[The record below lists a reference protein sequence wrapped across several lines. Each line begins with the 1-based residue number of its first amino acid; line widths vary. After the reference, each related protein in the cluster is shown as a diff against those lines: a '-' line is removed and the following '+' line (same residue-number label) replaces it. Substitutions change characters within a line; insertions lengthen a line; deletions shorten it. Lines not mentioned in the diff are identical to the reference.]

1 MTPAELKTIRESLG
15 LSAQWLAD
23 RAGVLQRSVQ
33 YWEAG
38 RSRVPEDVAELVLR
52 IDAQFTE
59 ATRQALDVVNEQTA
73 KQGRPPEVVRLYH
86 IGMTPRYMRHARTW
100 TASRSRHM
108 RRCWRGCGWRCWR
121 GGRRWWL
128 STRRSALELFHCAV
142 PGQSEHAEGERR

>member
-59 ATRQALDVVNEQTA
+59 ATRQALAVVDEQTA
-73 KQGRPPEVVRLYH
+73 RQGHPPEVVRLY
-86 IGMTPRYMRHARTW
+86 RYRDDAALHAARPDMDGLPV
-100 TASRSRHM
+100 TAHAALLARVRLALM
-108 RRCWRGCGWRCWR
+108 ARGQAVVIEYA
-121 GGRRWWL
+121 
-128 STRRSALELFHCAV
+128 TISA
-142 PGQSEHAEGERR
+142 

>member
-52 IDAQFTE
+52 IDAQFAE
-59 ATRQALDVVNEQTA
+59 ATRQALGVVDEQA
-73 KQGRPPEVVRLYH
+73 VKQGQLPETVRLY
-86 IGMTPRYMRHARTW
+86 RYRDDAALWAARPDMHGLPVTAHASLLARVRM
-100 TASRSRHM
+100 ALLA
-108 RRCWRGCGWRCWR
+108 RG
-121 GGRRWWL
+121 
-128 STRRSALELFHCAV
+128 HAV
-142 PGQSEHAEGERR
+142 VIEYA